1 MTNFREVDLQVDE
14 DASFSNFQAY
24 GFVWSSR
31 GCSWSI
37 LVLLSVGA
45 VAVGISIPL
54 VAVEFQQR
62 KAGLK

>member
-14 DASFSNFQAY
+14 DASFSNLQAY
-24 GFVWSSR
+24 GFGSSSR
-31 GCSWSI
+31 GCPWSI

-54 VAVEFQQR
+54 AAVEFQQR